1 MECVYI
7 KEAKHVRDH
16 KVFVKFNTGKSG
28 EIDLK
33 NIVYK
38 YDIAKPLRD
47 VNNFSRF
54 HLDSWPTLVW
64 DCGFDIAPET
74 LYEKCEQDESTV
86 PSKPTSSASSDVR

>member
-7 KEAKHVRDH
+7 KEAKYIKDY

-33 NIVYK
+33 NIIFK
-38 YDIAKPLRD
+38 YDIANPLRD
-47 VNNFSRF
+47 INKFSRF
-54 HLDSWPTLVW
+54 FLNSWPTLAW

-74 LYEKCEQDESTV
+74 LYTKCE
-86 PSKPTSSASSDVR
+86 PSNAV

>member
-7 KEAKHVRDH
+7 KEAKHVKDY
-16 KVFVKFNTGKSG
+16 KVFVRFNTGRSG
-28 EIDLK
+28 EVDLK
-33 NIVYK
+33 NIIFK

-47 VNNFSRF
+47 LKNFSRF

-74 LYEKCEQDESTV
+74 LYEKCEQTHGEATSDSA
-86 PSKPTSSASSDVR
+86 PSA